1 MTEQTNLFDSA
12 CLVIAQAL
20 VSHSPQE
27 EWASLVL
34 STPVLSHGLG
44 GVTTLCLDKNGR
56 ETDIPIGFSIFDIQK
71 AVLCIRENVLHM
83 TGDRI
88 WGLTFTLYP
97 TGKFN
102 LEYDYNKPEN
112 YEEEGQEGID
122 FNDALEQL
130 KQLGIPMEIGRKKQ
144 N

>member
-1 MTEQTNLFDSA
+1 
-12 CLVIAQAL
+12 
-20 VSHSPQE
+20 
-27 EWASLVL
+27 
-34 STPVLSHGLG
+34 
-44 GVTTLCLDKNGR
+44 
-56 ETDIPIGFSIFDIQK
+56 
-71 AVLCIRENVLHM
+71 M